1 MKNIYL
7 VCILLISIKG
17 YSQFNPNSP
26 WKNNQLNS
34 KDFTFQG
41 DVSFFNE
48 YWTTHDKKK
57 KGSGYKPFKRWV
69 NRWAN
74 LLNTNGS
81 LMTSQ
86 QLWSAWQEKN
96 NQKTNRNNL
105 LFSLPPSNWQP
116 IGPMQNA
123 QPNSTMARGRVN
135 IVHVDPNNPNTIYFG
150 TPAGGIW
157 KSTNNGTTWV
167 PLADELPQIGVS
179 GIAVDYSNSNTIY
192 ISTGD
197 KDATDTYSIGVMK
210 STDGG
215 TTWNTTGLSFSNT
228 FTTAGDIVIHPTDNQ
243 ILWCATSAGLYRTTN
258 AGTNWTMVQSGD
270 FSQGSIRLKPG
281 TPSTVYAVS
290 NNKFYRST
298 DSGATFTNI
307 VSLLPASSG
316 RMLLDVTPANPEY
329 VYVLSATIGSAFQG
343 IYRSTNGGT
352 TWVKRSNATDIFEST
367 QAWYDLAFAAS
378 PTNAEQVFTG
388 CLNVW
393 RSNNGGTSSTK
404 LNNWSTY
411 NSSFTHADIHY
422 LGYHGTKLYCGSD
435 GGIYDS
441 DTNGAVFTEKTG
453 AAQIGQFYKIS
464 VSKQTAGKIAG
475 GLQDNGGFAYNNDTW
490 RGYHGG
496 DGMDNAISP
505 LNSNLYY
512 GFIYN
517 GDALYISNNAGLSL
531 SSGVTG
537 PESGNWVTPLVV
549 NSGGEVFSGF
559 TKLYKLVNNN
569 WVVQSAATVG
579 SGNIDYIEVAP
590 TNNDIMFVS
599 NGTQLFKST
608 NRGLSFSLVYTA
620 PSAITSIDVNYSDAN
635 IVYITTSGVSGTV
648 RKSSNGGSTFTDI
661 TSGIPNIG
669 KNIIIHQ
676 GRNSLNP
683 LYVGTSL
690 GVYYRDDSMSS
701 FQAFDT
707 NLPNVDVTDLE
718 INLEDGKII
727 AGTYGRG
734 IWQSNIPIE
743 IPSNDVKLVSIQ
755 QPTTG
760 VACSGSVTPQVE
772 VKNNGLNTI
781 NSVAVNYTVDGAL
794 YTYNWS
800 GTIAA
805 GNTQNIVLPTGNF
818 AKGTHNLS
826 VITTIL
832 GDAYADNN
840 SSSTVFYV
848 NDAGTVGVVN
858 PFTNTADA
866 LVSYNEGSSGSQWQR
881 ATRNN
886 GNAMD
891 SPTNMVYT
899 SNLSG
904 NYPDMVK
911 SYLVSQCYNLN
922 NVINPQISF
931 SMKYD
936 LELNWDIV
944 YVEYSTDFGAN
955 WSVLGTMGTNW
966 YNSDR
971 TPTTTGEDCNN
982 CLGAQ
987 WTGTNTTEATYSYP
1001 LNALNTESNI
1011 IFRIVFHTDEAA
1023 NQLGVNVDNFVING
1037 TLSNTAFEAQNVVVY
1052 PNPSN
1057 GIFKINFGTIQP
1069 LTLEVYDVAG
1079 KQIITEKDIIISN
1092 FESNLDLSNA
1102 SNGIYFIKIT
1112 TENTTFTKRIIKN

>member
-7 VCILLISIKG
+7 TFILLISISG

-26 WKNNQLNS
+26 WKNRQPNS
-34 KDFTFQG
+34 KDFTFQS

-48 YWTTHDKKK
+48 YWTTHDKKI
-57 KGSGYKPFKRWV
+57 KGSGYKPFKRWE
-69 NRWAN
+69 NRWEK

-86 QLWSAWQEKN
+86 QLWSAWEEKN
-96 NQKTNRNNL
+96 NQKANRNSS
-105 LFSLPPSNWQP
+105 LFSIPPSNWQP

-135 IVHVDPNNPNTIYFG
+135 IVQVDPNNPNTIYFG

-157 KSTNNGTTWV
+157 KSIDNGTTWT

-179 GIAVDYSNSNTIY
+179 GIAIDYSNSNTIY

-197 KDATDTYSIGVMK
+197 KDATDTYSVGVMK

-215 TTWNTTGLSFSNT
+215 TTWSTTGLTFSNT
-228 FTTAGDIVIHPTDNQ
+228 FTTAGDIVIHPTNNQ
-243 ILWCATSAGLYRTTN
+243 IVWCATSAGLYRTTN

-281 TPSTVYAVS
+281 TPTTVYAVS
-290 NNKFYRST
+290 DNKFYRST

-307 VSLLPASSG
+307 VSTLPANSG

-329 VYVLSATIGSAFQG
+329 VYLLSATNSSAFQG

-352 TWVKRSNATDIFEST
+352 TWVKRSNATNIFEST
-367 QAWYDLAFAAS
+367 QAWYDLAFAVS

-388 CLNVW
+388 CLNIW

-411 NSSFTHADIHY
+411 NASFTHADIHY
-422 LGYHGTKLYCGSD
+422 LGYHGSKLYCGSD
-435 GGIYDS
+435 GGIYVS
-441 DTNGAVFTEKTG
+441 DDNGFVFTEKTG

-464 VSKQTAGKIAG
+464 VSKQTASKIAG

-549 NSGGEVFSGF
+549 NSDGEVFSGF
-559 TKLYKLVNNN
+559 TKLYKLVNNA

-590 TNNDIMFVS
+590 TNNDVMFVS
-599 NGTQLFKST
+599 NSNQLYKSV
-608 NRGLSFSLVYTA
+608 NRGLNFSLVYTA

-648 RKSSNGGSTFTDI
+648 RKSTNGGSTFTDI
-661 TSGIPNIG
+661 TNGIPNIG
-669 KNIIIHQ
+669 KNIIVHQ

-690 GVYYRDDSMSS
+690 GVYYKDDSMAT

-707 NLPNVDVTDLE
+707 NLPNVSVTDLE

-781 NSVAVNYTVDGAL
+781 NSVAVNYTIDGTL
-794 YTYNWS
+794 YTYNWN

-805 GNTQNIVLPTGNF
+805 GSTQNIVLPTGNF
-818 AKGTHNLS
+818 AKGAHNLS

-848 NDAGTVGVVN
+848 NDAGTVGVIN
-858 PFTNTADA
+858 PFTNTTDA
-866 LVSYNEGSSGSQWQR
+866 LVSYNDGSSGSQWQR

-891 SPTNMVYT
+891 SPTNIVYT
-899 SNLSG
+899 TNLSG

-955 WSVLGTMGTNW
+955 WSVLGTMATNW

-971 TPTTTGEDCNN
+971 TPDTTGSDCNN
-982 CLGAQ
+982 CPGSQ

-1001 LNALNTESNI
+1001 LTTLNTESNI
-1011 IFRIVFHTDEAA
+1011 IFRIVFHTDEAS

-1037 TLSNTAFEAQNVVVY
+1037 TLSTPGFEAQNVMIY
-1052 PNPSN
+1052 PNPSK

-1069 LTLEVYDVAG
+1069 LALEVYDIAG
-1079 KQIITEKDIIISN
+1079 KQIISEKDIIISN
-1092 FESNLDLSNA
+1092 FESNLDLSNT